1 MTSRASPHL
10 RLAIPSGFDTA
21 NSGANPPQNST
32 DRQCQLVEKTVQWH
46 QLFLY
51 VLWCSADHSV
61 SLTRWRVHARRY
73 AKNDRV
79 MPQQKSIGVM
89 LQQIGAVEHQM
100 PALNQAVQHLVTLV
114 RQAHV
119 HRAP

>member
-10 RLAIPSGFDTA
+10 RLAIPSSFDTA
-21 NSGANPPQNST
+21 NSEANPQQSSA
-32 DRQCQLVEKTVQWH
+32 DRQCQPVEKTVQWH

-89 LQQIGAVEHQM
+89 RQQIGAVEHQM

-119 HRAP
+119 LRAP